1 MTISAIIL
9 AAGES
14 AGRDFP
20 ERLMR
25 RGEQSLLRN
34 AAQAA
39 LLSACAPVVV
49 VLGAHI
55 ERMQRELN
63 GLPVHVA
70 FNGNWREGMSSAI
83 RAGLQAL
90 DAIAPGNSG
99 TEAVILSVCDQLLL
113 TAAQFDAL
121 QAQYRKTGN
130 PIVASAYAG
139 SLGVPALFDRS
150 LFAEL
155 MGLQDGADAKILIV
169 RHRKQSA
176 SVDFPGGEIDI
187 DSQADLAFAAA
198 HPPAA

>member
-34 AAQAA
+34 AAPAA
-39 LLSACAPVVV
+39 MRSASAPDVV

-90 DAIAPGNSG
+90 AAIAPGNSG
-99 TEAVILSVCDQLLL
+99 TEAVILSVCVLFLL
-113 TAAQFDAL
+113 F
-121 QAQYRKTGN
+121 
-130 PIVASAYAG
+130 V
-139 SLGVPALFDRS
+139 V
-150 LFAEL
+150 
-155 MGLQDGADAKILIV
+155 
-169 RHRKQSA
+169 
-176 SVDFPGGEIDI
+176 
-187 DSQADLAFAAA
+187 
-198 HPPAA
+198 